1 MIKVNAPCEGKWCS
15 FVAEISTEIPRLHGD
30 STTSSLLPPAPPL
43 LPPWNVAK
51 TLTFF
56 SQEIRS

>member
-30 STTSSLLPPAPPL
+30 STSSSLLPPPAPPL
-43 LPPWNVAK
+43 LPPCNVAK

-56 SQEIRS
+56 S